1 MSTLRVHER
10 TGEVQM
16 TRLRRGNEQGAAA
29 VEFAL
34 IMPILLVLL
43 FGIIQY
49 GWYFYVAQNTSGAA
63 SNVARKLE
71 VGDCWAS
78 GQAQTFAHNQSA
90 QVTALTTSPS
100 VTTSPDPGTAFT
112 VTVTANG
119 KILSFLP
126 VPGNGVITRTVSAQV
141 EDNQVSSC

>member
-1 MSTLRVHER
+1 VLK
-10 TGEVQM
+10 TG
-16 TRLRRGNEQGAAA
+16 LRRRDDRGAAA

-34 IMPILLVLL
+34 IMIPFMVLI
-43 FGIIQY
+43 FGLIEY

-78 GQAQTFAHNQSA
+78 GQAQIFAHNQSP
-90 QVTALTTSPS
+90 QITTVTTSPNVTTSPS
-100 VTTSPDPGTAFT
+100 PGTAFT

-119 KILSFLP
+119 QILNFIP
-126 VPGNGVITRTVSAQV
+126 VPGAGVITRTVTAQV
-141 EDNQVSSC
+141 EDDKVSSC